1 MIWEYKIIKE
11 PRFMMMLDWNTMEKD
26 LEKWEAMLN
35 KLGLDGWEHYGW
47 GEGFHYFKRCL

>member
-1 MIWEYKIIKE
+1 MMVWEYKIIKA
-11 PRFMMMLDWNTMEKD
+11 PRIIMTTDGPMKEH

-35 KLGLDGWEHYGW
+35 KLGSDGWEHYGW